1 MLVGDRMGKI
11 DSLKEIIK
19 FNSNFK
25 TAINLYLSLNKPDKV
40 LGYIPTKSSV
50 SFMSE
55 YAEAVLENKEQATLL
70 IGPYGKG
77 KSHLLLVFLAVLSL
91 GRTSENEEI
100 IGELI
105 SKIGKV
111 DEVGENVANQI
122 KKVWNRK
129 KFLPVLITDTT
140 GDLHQAFLYGLND
153 ALKREGL
160 LDLIPDTYY
169 SIALE
174 RIDDWE
180 KNYFDTYEVFERE
193 LLQYGV
199 TMSGLKADL
208 KLYSKEALELFK
220 SIYPKVTAGSEF
232 NPLVVSDVLPL
243 YKSTS
248 EKLVE
253 EYEYSGIYIVFDE
266 FSKFIESQNGMA
278 VGTNMKL
285 LQDICELATDSQNA
299 QVYFTMVAHKSIK
312 EYGKYLS
319 QEIINSFT
327 GIEGR
332 IIEKYFITSFKNN
345 YELIKNAI
353 IKKEDALSDIPHY
366 EIILGSSARQEYYQ
380 LPAFKSNFVENE
392 FDSIILQGCYPL
404 NPVASYLLLNV
415 SEKIAQNE
423 RTLFTFISNDEPHS
437 MARFVSEHSKEM
449 EWSIGADL
457 IYDYF
462 SFLLKK
468 EVSNE
473 YVHNIWLSAEYA
485 IEKCES
491 QDQKK
496 IIKAL
501 AVVLIVNKEDEIP
514 ATDKYLR
521 LSINA
526 VDSAQAIKE
535 LEEKQLIYKKSATDS
550 FVFKTRAGSELRS
563 EVKRQRA
570 IKGDNVNFSKA
581 LLDVTG
587 KYYVIPRKYNT
598 VHMMTRFFVN
608 QYMNVE
614 DFLNIDSA
622 KALLGDC
629 AGDGKVITLFSF
641 TEIKQ
646 EVVKKHFLAL
656 AEPRLVVVCP
666 ERGLKAQK
674 QLKDYEIIQE
684 LRDNQTFTSN
694 NEILK
699 RELPL
704 LVEDLTAE
712 LESLIGEVYEDDPGT
727 SVLYFDGEK
736 VKNVKAGK
744 EEAAVNECCGN
755 VFTRTPVI
763 NNEMVNRSVI
773 GTAQTRKARNNI
785 IQALLSHTDTKEFYE
800 GSNQEATIYRSLFC
814 VTNII
819 DNSPAD
825 NVRDMLQEINGFVD
839 SCSDTKVSLAVLLT
853 KLTSEPYGM
862 RSGLVPFYLAY
873 ILANRREDIIVYF
886 ADKEIQLNADIIV
899 NMCEQSEDYAIY
911 VSKED
916 LQKEKY
922 ISELNILFQ
931 VEDNRNL
938 SANRIKNI
946 FICMQRWFR
955 ALPQVSR
962 NAMSLDRYV
971 ESEGMIR
978 AMREIKKAMQR
989 VEFNPFESLFVEF
1002 PEAFKTESL
1011 EEAFKVIDEC
1021 KTYYDDYFDWVQ
1033 AEAVSKIYEAW
1044 GGKRK
1049 KDLFHCL
1056 KEWYEN
1062 QSKRSKQGLYNG
1074 RMTNFMSA
1082 IETMDVY
1089 SDSEI
1094 AKKIVKAV
1102 TDVYIENWNTGSLE
1116 EFVEELNSIKKEIES
1131 IQDEASIGEMTL
1143 SFTRRNGELFEKTY
1157 SHASESTGSV
1167 LRNIIEDT
1175 LEEYDDLSVNDRVSI
1190 LLEMIEKITK

>member
-1 MLVGDRMGKI
+1 MRKI
-11 DSLKEIIK
+11 DSLKDIIE

-25 TAINLYLSLNKPDKV
+25 TAINLYLSLNKPEKV

-50 SFMSE
+50 SFIGQ

-70 IGPYGKG
+70 VGPYGKG

-91 GRTSENEEI
+91 ERTQENTEMI
-100 IGELI
+100 NKLI
-105 SKIGKV
+105 EKISKV
-111 DEVGENVANQI
+111 DEVGESVA
-122 KKVWNRK
+122 KKIEKMWGKDR
-129 KFLPVLITDTT
+129 FLPVLITDTT
-140 GDLHQAFLYGLND
+140 GDLKQAFLYGLND
-153 ALKREGL
+153 ALKREKL

-180 KNYFDTYEVFERE
+180 KNYYETYEVFEKE
-193 LLQYGV
+193 ISQCGA
-199 TMSGLKADL
+199 SISALKADL
-208 KLYSKEALELFK
+208 KMYSKEALDLFK
-220 SIYPKVTAGSEF
+220 STYPKVTAGSEF
-232 NPLVVSDVLPL
+232 NPMVVSDVLPL

-253 EYEYSGIYIVFDE
+253 EYKYSGIYIVFDE

-285 LQDICELATDSQNA
+285 LQDICELATDLQDA

-319 QEIINSFT
+319 QDIINSFT

-332 IIEKYFITSFKNN
+332 IIEKYFITSSKNN

-353 IKKEDALSDIPHY
+353 IKKDDMLGDIPHY
-366 EIILGSSARQEYYQ
+366 EQLLGPSALQDYYQ
-380 LPAFKSNFVENE
+380 LPAFRSNFIESE
-392 FDSIILQGCYPL
+392 FDSIILKGCYPL
-404 NPVASYLLLNV
+404 NPIASYLLLNV

-423 RTLFTFISNDEPHS
+423 RTLFTFISNDEHHS

-462 SFLLKK
+462 SPLLKK
-468 EVSNE
+468 EISNE
-473 YVHNIWLSAEYA
+473 YVHNIWLSAEHA

-491 QDQKK
+491 EDQKK
-496 IIKAL
+496 IVKAL
-501 AVVLIVNKEDEIP
+501 AIVLVVNKEDEIP

-521 LSINA
+521 LCIN
-526 VDSAQAIKE
+526 VGDSAQAIDE
-535 LEEKQLIYKKSATDS
+535 LEEKQLIYKKRATGC
-550 FVFKTRAGSELRS
+550 FVFKTRAGFELRS
-563 EVKRQRA
+563 EIKRRRE
-570 IKGDNVNFSKA
+570 IKGDNVNYSQA
-581 LLDVTG
+581 LLNVTG
-587 KYYVIPRKYNT
+587 KYYIIPRKYNT

-608 QYMNVE
+608 QYMNVD
-614 DFLNIDSA
+614 DFLNIDSTE
-622 KALLGDC
+622 ALLGDC
-629 AGDGKVITLFSF
+629 TGDGKVITLFSF
-641 TEIKQ
+641 IGIKQ
-646 EVVKKHFLAL
+646 EVVKRHILDL

-666 ERGLKAQK
+666 KRGLKAQK

-684 LRDNQTFTSN
+684 LRDNRTFTSD

-699 RELPL
+699 KELPL
-704 LVEDLTAE
+704 LLEDIITE
-712 LESLIGEVYEDDPGT
+712 LELLVGGVYEDDADT
-727 SVLYFDGEK
+727 RVLFFDGEK
-736 VKNVKAGK
+736 VRNVKVGN
-744 EEAAVNECCGN
+744 EETAVNECCEN
-755 VFTRTPVI
+755 VFTKTPVI

-773 GTAQTRKARNNI
+773 GTAQTRKARINI
-785 IQALLSHTDTKEFYE
+785 IRALLSHADTKEFYE
-800 GSNQEATIYRSLFC
+800 GSSQEATVYRSLFC
-814 VTNII
+814 VTNVI
-819 DNSPAD
+819 NELPND
-825 NVRDMLQEINGFVD
+825 NVNDMLQEIHEFVD
-839 SCSDTKVSLAVLLT
+839 SCSDTKVSMVVLIT
-853 KLTSEPYGM
+853 QLTSAPYGM
-862 RSGLVPFYLAY
+862 RSGLIPFYLAY
-873 ILANRREDIIVYF
+873 VLANRREDIIVYF
-886 ADKEIQLNADIIV
+886 TDKEIQLSADIIV
-899 NMCEQSEDYAIY
+899 NMCEQPEDYAIY
-911 VSKED
+911 ISKED

-931 VEDNRNL
+931 VADNRNL
-938 SANRIKNI
+938 SANRIKDI

-962 NAMSLDRYV
+962 NVMSLDRYV
-971 ESEGMIR
+971 ESEDMIR
-978 AMREIKKAMQR
+978 AMREIKRVMQK

-1002 PEAFKTESL
+1002 PQVFKSGSL
-1011 EEAFKVIDEC
+1011 EETFKVIDAC

-1033 AEAVSKIYEAW
+1033 AETISKIYEAW

-1062 QSKRSKQGLYNG
+1062 QSKRSRQGLYNG

-1089 SDSEI
+1089 SDAEV
-1094 AKKIVKAV
+1094 AKKIVKSV

-1116 EFVEELNSIKKEIES
+1116 EFVKELDSVKKEIES
-1131 IQDEASIGEMTL
+1131 IRDDAATGEMTL
-1143 SFTRRNGELFEKTY
+1143 SFTRRNGEPFEKTY
-1157 SHASESTGSV
+1157 SHANESTGSV

-1190 LLEMIEKITK
+1190 LLDMIEKITT